1 MAIKS
6 TLPLYERVH
15 LKNSIPRAVEL
26 LILSLLISLLA
37 YHLIS
42 LKQHGIPTL
51 LAFLCES
58 CFAFCWILVINC
70 KWNQVKYIPYTDRL
84 SKVVSELPAVDIF
97 VTTADAELEPPIL
110 TMNTVLSLL
119 AVDYP
124 PQKLSCY
131 LSDDGASP
139 LTYYSL
145 VETSKFARIWVPFCK
160 KYEISIRAPFRYF
173 SSCSKPS
180 EDNPFEFRQEWKTVK
195 DKYDM
200 LCQKIEAASQT
211 NVPSEVFS
219 KVDKKNHPSI
229 LKVMIEEEEGLPN
242 LVYISREKRPK
253 HPHHFKAGAMNVLTR
268 VSGLMT
274 NAPFILNVDCDMHVN
289 DPQVILRAMCIFF
302 GVENEKDCAFVQ
314 FPQQFYDG
322 LNDDPFGNQMVV
334 LFKYMAQG
342 LAGIQGPFYGG
353 TNCFHRRK
361 VIYGLLP
368 FHKATAGKLTD
379 EDLEKRFG
387 KSNKLKESAEQILSA
402 SPHSQRQGGLSS
414 SVEAAKLVAGCAYEH
429 DTCWGTEVGWK
440 YGSATED
447 ILTGL
452 GIQEKGWRSIYCTPD
467 SPAFLG
473 CAPSCGPSTMIQTK
487 RWATGLLEILF
498 SSRSPII
505 STINGNLQFRQCLAY
520 MWVLIWG
527 LRSIPELVYSLLP
540 AYCIITHSHFLPKV
554 NEPAILIPVTIC
566 VTYNLYTLSEYLR
579 IGLSTRAWWNNQR
592 MARTNCTSSWL
603 FACFSIFLKLIGLS
617 QTAFEVT
624 QKNQSQDDDGDDQ
637 KNKNYGKFTFN
648 ESPIFIPGTT
658 ILLVNLTALAVGVV
672 DFRHTSYDESDVG
685 VGEIICCLW
694 VVLYFSIFL
703 KGLFGKGKYGLP
715 STTIFKSGVMALCF
729 MHFCKWSVKT

>member
-84 SKVVSELPAVDIF
+84 SKVL
-97 VTTADAELEPPIL
+97 VTTSPVA
-110 TMNTVLSLL
+110 
-119 AVDYP
+119 
-124 PQKLSCY
+124 CY
-131 LSDDGASP
+131 
-139 LTYYSL
+139 T
-145 VETSKFARIWVPFCK
+145 
-160 KYEISIRAPFRYF
+160 
-173 SSCSKPS
+173 
-180 EDNPFEFRQEWKTVK
+180 

-229 LKVMIEEEEGLPN
+229 LK
-242 LVYISREKRPK
+242 
-253 HPHHFKAGAMNVLTR
+253 TR

-685 VGEIICCLW
+685 VTNKEQGQVYE
-694 VVLYFSIFL
+694 YEAST
-703 KGLFGKGKYGLP
+703 KYGSFVFDKLP
-715 STTIFKSGVMALCF
+715 IFVPGTTILVMMTALYVRVVGFQPPVDSVDGVGRAEKRYELHSYYTSG
-729 MHFCKWSVKT
+729 HFYKDHLG